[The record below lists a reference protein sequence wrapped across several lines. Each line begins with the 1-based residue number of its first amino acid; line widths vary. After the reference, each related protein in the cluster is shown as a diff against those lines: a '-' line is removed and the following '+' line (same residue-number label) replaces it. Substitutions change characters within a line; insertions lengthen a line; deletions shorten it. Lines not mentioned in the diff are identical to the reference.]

1 MPAAIPAK
9 TAPKIGLRFDGP
21 EIPARTFLDAAGT
34 LLALLGEVGRSLP
47 GATPIDWQ
55 VADFRGEDAT
65 ATGVAP
71 SVALRLDWDA
81 VPADGFLEA
90 AKALLE
96 ILSEVGRS
104 LSDRKTVSWCIA
116 HFDGGGSAIALRP
129 AAEDDPAHAAGVI
142 TATVCGLAEMDA
154 STLRPAHFSD
164 KALRFA
170 RRLGAV
176 AGQQGAG
183 IELSAS
189 GGPAGERVQVLSGR
203 IEAHGRQMLR
213 RPREYGSVEGTLGA
227 LTIHGRNAFSVYDAI
242 TGKRIE
248 CVCDR
253 ETIEEVIQHLGK
265 RVSVSGELRYGSDEE
280 PKKVLVEDFRL
291 LGVGPLPQA
300 EDVRGL
306 FADDPVDIEEWSR
319 YVRER

>member
-1 MPAAIPAK
+1 M
-9 TAPKIGLRFDGP
+9 TAPTRA
-21 EIPARTFLDAAGT
+21 ESVPAVT
-34 LLALLGEVGRSLP
+34 
-47 GATPIDWQ
+47 
-55 VADFRGEDAT
+55 
-65 ATGVAP
+65 
-71 SVALRLDWDA
+71 LRLGGDA
-81 VPADGFLEA
+81 VPADGFLDA
-90 AKALLE
+90 AESLLE

-104 LSDRKTVSWCIA
+104 LSHRRTVSWRLSRT
-116 HFDGGGSAIALRP
+116 DGGGVAIALRP

-154 STLRPAHFSD
+154 STERPAHFSD

-170 RRLGAV
+170 RRIGEV

-183 IELSAS
+183 IELSTS
-189 GGPAGERVQVLSGR
+189 GVPAGDRVQVLSGR
-203 IEAHGRQMLR
+203 VEAHGLQMLR

-248 CVCDR
+248 CICDR
-253 ETIEEVIQHLGK
+253 ETLEQVIEHLGK
-265 RVSVSGELRYGSDEE
+265 RVLVRGEIRHPGDGKS
-280 PKKVLVEDFRL
+280 KRVLVKGFRL

-319 YVRER
+319 YVRGR

>member
-1 MPAAIPAK
+1 MPVTVPAE
-9 TAPKIGLRFDGP
+9 TAPTVGLRFDGP

-34 LLALLGEVGRSLP
+34 LLELLGEVGRSLP

-55 VADFRGEDAT
+55 VADFRGEDAN
-65 ATGVAP
+65 ATGAAP

-81 VPADGFLEA
+81 VPPDGFLEA
-90 AKALLE
+90 AKSLLE

-116 HFDGGGSAIALRP
+116 HFDGGGRAIALRP
-129 AAEDDPAHAAGVI
+129 AADDDPAHAAGAI

-154 STLRPAHFSD
+154 STVRPAHFSD
-164 KALRFA
+164 KAVRFA
-170 RRLGAV
+170 RRLGRV
-176 AGQQGAG
+176 AGQHGAG

-189 GGPAGERVQVLSGR
+189 GGPAGGQTQVLSGR
-203 IEAHGRQMLR
+203 VEAHGRQMLR
-213 RPREYGSVEGTLGA
+213 RPREFGSVEGTLEA

-242 TGKRIE
+242 TGKRVE

-253 ETIEEVIQHLGK
+253 EMLEQVVEHLGK
-265 RVSVSGELRYGSDEE
+265 RVLVRGEIRHPGDGKS
-280 PKKVLVEDFRL
+280 KRVLVEGFRL

-300 EDVRGL
+300 DDVRGL

-319 YVRER
+319 YVREG